1 MIAHLSDLIMYLFFF
16 IYLLKDT
23 RLQLKLE
30 ELSVFLYDIDSKI
43 IIQTNYNFCLLVNM
57 TVKRRNT

>member
-23 RLQLKLE
+23 RLQLKIE